1 MKIYLVDYN
10 IDEREPKKIFVSQ
23 YSSYK
28 IGINVNGVDN
38 SKIKFSKKSDGKP
51 IAVEEEFK
59 GYNTYSF
66 EAGTPEKTSYNIWV
80 PYSNTGITFCLEVIT
95 TDSTVAELSS
105 GGGMPTDLEL
115 NSLKVGGVGL
125 SNVIS
130 AEPNLLHLKGQDLKI
145 TIKNRYDVIRI
156 DNELWDPNTWE
167 QYTGVRGECDELQ
180 VNKKI
185 NCSEG
190 QIVYKELTGMTCL
203 GDNGYFSSNFTSPGI
218 NSTQDNNYQPKLE
231 LTANSTTIKNE
242 NIGSEIVLGEYD
254 DSINGGRK
262 SGLALNNV
270 TQMIFKDSSESTYN
284 LVPIQIT
291 DGSGK
296 THTVLGVKS
305 SV

>member
-1 MKIYLVDYN
+1 MKIYLLDYN

-80 PYSNTGITFCLEVIT
+80 PYSNTGITFTLEVIT

-115 NSLKVGGVGL
+115 NSLKVGGDGL
-125 SNVIS
+125 NNIIS
-130 AEPNLLHLKGQDLKI
+130 AAPNLLHLTGQDLKI
-145 TIKNRYDVIRI
+145 TVKDRGDIIYI
-156 DNELWDPNTWE
+156 DKELWDPTTYE
-167 QYTGVRGECDELQ
+167 QYTGIHAVCDELQ

-185 NCSEG
+185 NCSDG
-190 QIVYKELTGMTCL
+190 QIAFRELTGMACMC
-203 GDNGYFSSNFTSPGI
+203 DSGYFSSNFSSPGI
-218 NSTQDNNYQPKLE
+218 NCTQDSNYQSRLE
-231 LTANSTTIKNE
+231 LTANSTTIRNE
-242 NIGSEIVLGEYD
+242 SSGSEIVLGEYD
-254 DSINGGRK
+254 ATTGGRK
-262 SGLALNNV
+262 SGLALNYV
-270 TQMIFKDSSESTYN
+270 TQMIFKDGSGTEYN

-291 DGSGK
+291 DSSGK